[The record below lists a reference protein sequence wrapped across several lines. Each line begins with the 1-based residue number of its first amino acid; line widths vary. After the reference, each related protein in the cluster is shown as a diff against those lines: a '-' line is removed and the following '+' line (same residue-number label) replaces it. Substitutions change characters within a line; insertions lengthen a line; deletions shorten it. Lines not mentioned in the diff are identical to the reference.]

1 MLDVPANMASA
12 AADIPDPFNPM
23 GGRGIGE
30 PSQGCAVAAMTSAI
44 ADALEGHLF
53 NRIPV
58 TADMIVNH
66 VADNS
71 YGPRSL
77 KLNTF

>member
-1 MLDVPANMASA
+1 
-12 AADIPDPFNPM
+12 M

-44 ADALEGHLF
+44 ADALDGHLF
-53 NRIPV
+53 NRVPV
-58 TADMIVNH
+58 TPDMVVNH
-66 VADNS
+66 LAGNTVNS
-71 YGPRSL
+71 VPL

>member
-1 MLDVPANMASA
+1 
-12 AADIPDPFNPM
+12 
-23 GGRGIGE
+23 
-30 PSQGCAVAAMTSAI
+30 MTSAI